1 MLLRISALLR
11 AAMTC
16 PGARSTKL
24 VTSCA
29 IAPIRPGVMEDLK
42 AAEDVPDW
50 ATELT
55 ELLTPLLPLA
65 LDILRVTYG
74 TCQKLAGGGGGI
86 GGRGS

>member
-11 AAMTC
+11 AVMTC
-16 PGARSTKL
+16 PGARSTKF

-29 IAPIRPGVMEDLK
+29 IAPISPGVMEDLI
-42 AAEDVPDW
+42 ATEDVPDG

-65 LDILRVTYG
+65 LDILRVTKRKHQFG
-74 TCQKLAGGGGGI
+74 LRQSFHQT
-86 GGRGS
+86 